1 MPQPRSEISVD
12 LALYWSFPNAIASYS
27 PSRPRL
33 RGYPLLSD
41 LGSLLSLNFRAR
53 YCPVRVQK
61 CQTTL
66 PRLDAVQR
74 LKSLRP

>member
-1 MPQPRSEISVD
+1 MPQPCSEISVD
-12 LALYWSFPNAIASYS
+12 LALYWLFPNAITSYS
-27 PSRPRL
+27 PSLPRL

-41 LGSLLSLNFRAR
+41 LGSLLRLNFRAR

-66 PRLDAVQR
+66 PRSDAVQR

>member
-1 MPQPRSEISVD
+1 MPQPCSEISVD
-12 LALYWSFPNAIASYS
+12 LALYWSFPNAITSYL
-27 PSRPRL
+27 PR
-33 RGYPLLSD
+33 YHVSVATLLSD